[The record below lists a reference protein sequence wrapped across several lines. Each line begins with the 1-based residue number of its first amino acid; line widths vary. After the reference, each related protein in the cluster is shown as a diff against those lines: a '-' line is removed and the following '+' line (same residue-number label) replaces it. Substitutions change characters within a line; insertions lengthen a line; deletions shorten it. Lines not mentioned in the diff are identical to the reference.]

1 MPENRR
7 APARQRKIEDIDP
20 KKDIR
25 VRIACTVLEKDEDSI
40 LVDDG
45 TGTTEIFI
53 DKEDL
58 IDIEDEET
66 IRIIGR
72 VLPTPDSFEIQG
84 EIVQK
89 MKDTDMDLYDEVLK
103 IA

>member
-1 MPENRR
+1 MPRNRR
-7 APARQRKIEDIDP
+7 APARQRKIEEIDP
-20 KKDIR
+20 KNDIR
-25 VRIACTVLEKDEDSI
+25 VRIACTVLEKNEDSI

-45 TGTTEIFI
+45 TGTTEIFV

-58 IDIEDEET
+58 EGIEEEKT
-66 IRIIGR
+66 IRVIGR

-84 EIVQK
+84 EIIQEMNGVEL
-89 MKDTDMDLYDEVLK
+89 DLYDEVLK